1 MAEEKLPTRA
11 QDFSE
16 WYNQLVLKAQL
27 ADYAPVRGCMVVR
40 PYGWALWENMQQALD
55 RRFKA
60 TGHQNVAFPLLIPR
74 SFIDKEKHHVEGFS
88 PELAVV
94 TIGGGEELAEP
105 LVLRPT
111 SETIIGHMWSKWIQ
125 SYRDL
130 PVLMNQWN
138 SVVRWELRTKLFL
151 RTLEFYWQEGH
162 TAHATPEEAEAET
175 RQMLDIYTDFAMTD
189 AAIPVI
195 PGRKSDAEKFA
206 GAETTY
212 SIEAMMGDGKALQSG
227 TSHFLGQNFAQAFE
241 VKYLDHTGQQQHC
254 WTTSWGL
261 STRVIGAIIM
271 VHGDDQGLVMPPK
284 LAPHQVVIVPIYK
297 TDEEKSSVLA
307 AARNLKADLV
317 KANIRV
323 ILDER
328 EGNSPGWKFNDWEM
342 RGVPVRVEL
351 GPKDVAKQSAVLA
364 RRDRPGRSSPNC
376 RKPSSACSS
385 KSSNPCS
392 TKPWPSA
399 NPTPT
404 TPRPTTTSRK
414 PSRPASPFPPGV
426 AAPTAKP
433 RSRKRPAPP
442 CAASRSTSRAALPT
456 ASIAASPHPSKPSS
470 PALTNSSPAP
480 PTPFLSGNIAQPRF
494 STGLRANASVKKTHS
509 SHFYRPPTD
518 HCGAW
523 PAPGENLVYH
533 ANIGGKTV
541 PAPRSQRGGGT
552 IKAILWTAI
561 LVYGAFVAYKI
572 LPAYIAEYQLADKMQ
587 EQARFAVVNRY
598 TEDQIRDNIF
608 KVIKD
613 LEIPV
618 KREEIKVF
626 ASQDVVKI
634 SMDYFVPVDLLVY
647 QLNLHF
653 TPSSENKNL

>member
-40 PYGWALWENMQQALD
+40 PYGWALWENMQEALD

-74 SFIDKEKHHVEGFS
+74 SFIEKEKHHVEGFS

-162 TAHATPEEAEAET
+162 TAHATREEAEAET
-175 RQMLDIYTDFAMTD
+175 RQMLDIYADFAIND

-206 GAETTY
+206 GADVTY

-241 VKYLDHTGQQQHC
+241 VRYLDHKGELQHC

-284 LAPHQVVIVPIYK
+284 LAPQQVVVVPIYK
-297 TDEEKSSVLA
+297 TDEEKTAVMD
-307 AARNLKADLV
+307 AARKVKAELV
-317 KANIRV
+317 KADVRV
-323 ILDER
+323 TLDER
-328 EGNSPGWKFNDWEM
+328 EGFSPGWKFNDWEM
-342 RGVPVRVEL
+342 RGVPLRVEL

-364 RRDRPGRSSPNC
+364 RRDRPGREGKVS
-376 RKPSSACSS
+376 
-385 KSSNPCS
+385 
-392 TKPWPSA
+392 
-399 NPTPT
+399 
-404 TPRPTTTSRK
+404 
-414 PSRPASPFPPGV
+414 
-426 AAPTAKP
+426 
-433 RSRKRPAPP
+433 
-442 CAASRSTSRAALPT
+442 AAL
-456 ASIAASPHPSKPSS
+456 ADL
-470 PALTNSSPAP
+470 PATIQALLGEIQQAMHDKALAFRKANTVEAK
-480 PTPFLSGNIAQPRF
+480 TYEDLKKAVETGFALSHWCGSGDCEAKIKEETRATMRCIPLEQ
-494 STGLRANASVKKTHS
+494 TGGAGTCV
-509 SHFYRPPTD
+509 
-518 HCGAW
+518 HCGA
-523 PAPGENLVYH
+523 AAAE
-533 ANIGGKTV
+533 
-541 PAPRSQRGGGT
+541 R
-552 IKAILWTAI
+552 AIFAR
-561 LVYGAFVAYKI
+561 AY
-572 LPAYIAEYQLADKMQ
+572 
-587 EQARFAVVNRY
+587 
-598 TEDQIRDNIF
+598 
-608 KVIKD
+608 
-613 LEIPV
+613 
-618 KREEIKVF
+618 
-626 ASQDVVKI
+626 
-634 SMDYFVPVDLLVY
+634 
-647 QLNLHF
+647 
-653 TPSSENKNL
+653 